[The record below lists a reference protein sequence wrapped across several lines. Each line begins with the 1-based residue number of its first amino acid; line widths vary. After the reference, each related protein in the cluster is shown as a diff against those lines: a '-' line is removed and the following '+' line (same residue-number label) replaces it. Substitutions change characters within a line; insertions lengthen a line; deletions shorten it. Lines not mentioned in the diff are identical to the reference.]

1 MTRRDS
7 TTDEDFPAPD
17 FPISPRDRDSK
28 PPTPTRFSRD
38 RGRSPSG
45 ERMDY
50 EFRIVTMQRRI
61 DVLEREIEDGTVRER
76 QYVQQLED
84 ELYSCRRVWFFIDF
98 FDAKLNL
105 CVAGRG
111 TKCCDSGSSEGPSQ
125 RA

>member
-1 MTRRDS
+1 
-7 TTDEDFPAPD
+7 
-17 FPISPRDRDSK
+17 
-28 PPTPTRFSRD
+28 
-38 RGRSPSG
+38 
-45 ERMDY
+45 MDY